1 MSDCIY
7 CKYSFIT
14 DESEMFISITDEHG
28 NEQQSV
34 RLPWE
39 NPFHKQMC
47 DQGEIQHRNVILA
60 QMYQQDFL
68 YLKEIL

>member
-1 MSDCIY
+1 
-7 CKYSFIT
+7 
-14 DESEMFISITDEHG
+14 MFISITERG

-34 RLPWE
+34 RLPRE
-39 NPFHKQMC
+39 NPFHKWMC
-47 DQGEIQHRNVILA
+47 DQGETQHRNVILA

>member
-1 MSDCIY
+1 
-7 CKYSFIT
+7 
-14 DESEMFISITDEHG
+14 MFISITERG

-39 NPFHKQMC
+39 NPFHKWMY
-47 DQGEIQHRNVILA
+47 DQGETQHRNVILA

>member
-1 MSDCIY
+1 
-7 CKYSFIT
+7 
-14 DESEMFISITDEHG
+14 MFISITDEHG
-28 NEQQSV
+28 NEQQNF

-39 NPFHKQMC
+39 NPFHKRMC
-47 DQGEIQHRNVILA
+47 DQGEKQHRNVILA